1 MYNDWQNQI
10 NVELRALRREETREQ
25 MRVEDQL
32 LRAGRLEQQAV
43 SVQPLPGA
51 RVRRSWLT
59 LSRALLHWWRTRREP
74 LGAVHLAVADST
86 GRGTG
91 AE

>member
-32 LRAGRLEQQAV
+32 LCAGRLEQQAV

-59 LSRALLHWWRTRREP
+59 PQPRPAAL
-74 LGAVHLAVADST
+74 VAYT
-86 GRGTG
+86 P
-91 AE
+91 